1 MDRLTCMQIFVKTVE
16 RGSLTA
22 AAEELDISSQ
32 LAGKQMRALEQS
44 LGIKLLNRTTR
55 RQSLTD
61 GGRVFYERAKNILA
75 EMEAAEALIAE
86 TRAVPRG
93 QLRISAPITFGSRAL
108 VPAIAEF
115 LSQNPEVSV
124 ELRLTNRTVDLVDEG
139 YDLAFRT
146 GTLPDSGLMARRLA
160 PHELVLCATPT
171 YLAARGKPQ
180 HPEDLRQHECLIF
193 AHTSMRTEWT
203 FDGPDGRVSVPISGR
218 FAADSGEALRA
229 AAIASQGI
237 ILQPREL
244 LRDEITT
251 GRLVTLLPN
260 YEPIAR
266 PLHAIYAPDRRM
278 TPKLRSFL
286 DFAIQKF
293 GTDLHENRT
302 APASAGLTT

>member
-1 MDRLTCMQIFVKTVE
+1 MQIFVKAVE

-22 AAEELDISSQ
+22 AAEELDMSSQ

-55 RQSLTD
+55 RQSLTES
-61 GGRVFYERAKNILA
+61 GRVFYERAKNILA
-75 EMEAAEALIAE
+75 EMEAAEALIAD

-108 VPAIAEF
+108 APAITEF
-115 LSQNPEVSV
+115 LSQHPEVSV

-139 YDLAFRT
+139 YDLVFRT
-146 GTLPDSGLMARRLA
+146 GALPDSGLMARRLA
-160 PHELVLCATPT
+160 PHKMVLCAAPT
-171 YLAARGKPQ
+171 YLAARGEPR
-180 HPEDLRQHECLIF
+180 HPDDLRQHECLVF
-193 AHTSMRTEWT
+193 AHTSMRTAWT

-218 FAADSGEALRA
+218 FATDSGEALRA
-229 AAIASQGI
+229 AAVAAQGI

-244 LRDEITT
+244 LRDEISA
-251 GRLVTLLPN
+251 GRLTTLLQD

-266 PLHAIYAPDRRM
+266 PLHVIYAPDRRM

-286 DFAIQKF
+286 EFAVQKF
-293 GTDLHENRT
+293 GIDRHEGHTAQASSGRT
-302 APASAGLTT
+302 T